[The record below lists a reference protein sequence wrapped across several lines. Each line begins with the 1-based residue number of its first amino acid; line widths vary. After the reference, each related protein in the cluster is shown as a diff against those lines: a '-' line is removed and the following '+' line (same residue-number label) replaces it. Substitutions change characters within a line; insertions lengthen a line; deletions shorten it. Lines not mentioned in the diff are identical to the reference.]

1 METVY
6 IKTITNLKKLPPDKL
21 SEVNDFIEFILSRI
35 DDQIISSGIQSLES
49 DSFAFLE
56 NEPDLYTADDL
67 KIKYK

>member
-35 DDQIISSGIQSLES
+35 DDQIISSGIQ
-49 DSFAFLE
+49 
-56 NEPDLYTADDL
+56 
-67 KIKYK
+67 